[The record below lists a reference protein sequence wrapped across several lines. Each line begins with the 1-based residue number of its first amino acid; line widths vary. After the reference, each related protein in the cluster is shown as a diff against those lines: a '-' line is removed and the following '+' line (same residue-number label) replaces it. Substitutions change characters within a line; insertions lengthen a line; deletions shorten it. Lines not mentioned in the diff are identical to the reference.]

1 MTNNTSGFY
10 NGDGK
15 IKVFETAD
23 ENLNMSMT
31 FVKYDDKRNQHLLID
46 KSDIYYNPS
55 TKTLHADNFS
65 GAHSNLIEGEAIKLT
80 HDSTNHN
87 TTIDVNFDKN
97 TAVTTSISALDTILV
112 QDSLD
117 FLKNITGANLRESL
131 KPTEGSNLSYGTG
144 VNVNTLN
151 LDTTISGLTKVIV
164 GTSPATDTTVGLET
178 YGKIISSRIDYA
190 GIRDLLYLNN
200 AGGSGS
206 ETGII
211 YRTNAYNCVTRFDE
225 TNYKIGASDAIFNGA
240 LTEWMRINATE
251 MKISGDCN
259 LTNGH
264 IYKIDNTAIPN
275 SILADNGLNLS
286 SGVLKIDIA
295 SCASQSTPGA
305 DDIFF
310 YQLNIGGTS
319 KKIKL
324 SELIT
329 AINTDTDTTYLL
341 GNNLSFDL
349 TTTPHTI
356 NLATTLTSMVK
367 IVGATDLTLQCQS
380 EIIFLSGFDGGGGGE
395 DIIWKTNRGAGV
407 LEMMKLDGTTNI
419 LTLEGKM
426 DITGDY
432 KKAGNVICETILASN
447 GLHLSAGGVLKI
459 DIASCDGKSTITS
472 TDLFILQIADGTSKK
487 MTGAEL
493 LTATGGS
500 DTTYTFT
507 GTNLQTTGTTIN
519 LNPALTSMTSVNG
532 QIFFDTKQL
541 AVGEVNNTYTYIAS
555 GYSDTQGFLTC
566 GSSSDG
572 SRSSNGNIYNGWKF
586 LYITSNGFL
595 EIHRNNGSTTSVP
608 ALKIDR
614 ALGDVTLGR
623 LNGGLNNLAGNFHL
637 DNATA
642 SGDMFLN
649 YHNNNNVRI
658 GNSATAT
665 QASGPILTIFSNR
678 ATPFVIYNNFN
689 ESSTIQAGF
698 NCGMQHSLLTNSR
711 IMHTGFYKNNS
722 TTPTNTMGLCTDNGA
737 VKPLWLN
744 CYHHSTTD
752 WPNGGKVSPQGG
764 DVIMQSCFIGVRANA
779 GLFSLTNNP
788 LITLGR
794 NVYDYGFKIGGWNGG
809 AADSRYSMI
818 QNSGNLHIDPATAGD
833 IYLNYYAAG
842 SGRDCRIYNLED
854 MSDRRIKNN
863 FEEIDNTELLK
874 QFNEIEL
881 LNYNFKDPKFRTVHN
896 RIGFIA
902 DSLENQP
909 YFYPFFKRS
918 DSPVNMPFDMTNQIE
933 LDFIINNQIAT
944 IYNYEFDLTKKY
956 YIYCYKSDGTYLTLC
971 DTPLTVDSF
980 KYTFTENI
988 VKMVVIGLVRTDSK
1002 NVSLIKLV
1010 PLGFAISRAILEKN
1024 IELTKRVDLLEFQ
1037 MKTIYEKLNIS
1048 NI

>member
-1 MTNNTSGFY
+1 MSNILGYYNNEKT
-10 NGDGK
+10 
-15 IKVFETAD
+15 KVSETKD
-23 ENLNMSMT
+23 EDINMPVV
-31 FVKYDDKRNQHLLID
+31 FVRNANRQNQNLLID
-46 KSDIYYNPS
+46 SPNELFYNPS

-65 GAHSNLIEGEAIKLT
+65 GAHSNLVEGEAIKLT
-80 HDSTNHN
+80 HDSTNH
-87 TTIDVNFDKN
+87 TTMIDVNFDKN
-97 TAVTTSISALDTILV
+97 TLVTTSISSTDIILV

-117 FLKNITGANLRESL
+117 FLKTITGANLRESL
-131 KPTEGSNLSYGTG
+131 KPTAGSNLSYGAG
-144 VNVNTLN
+144 ANVNTLN
-151 LDTTISGLTKVIV
+151 LDNTITDLTKLTV
-164 GTSPATDTTVGLET
+164 GTSPASDSNVGLET
-178 YGKIISSRIDYA
+178 YGKLIASRIDST
-190 GIRDLLYLNN
+190 GIQDLVYLNN
-200 AGGSGS
+200 AGGTGAESG
-206 ETGII
+206 IVF
-211 YRTNAYNCVTRFDE
+211 RTNAYNLVTRFDE
-225 TNYKIGASDAIFNGA
+225 TNYKIGSSNAIFDGV
-240 LTEWMRINATE
+240 LTEWMRVNATE
-251 MKISGDCN
+251 LKVSGDCN
-259 LTNGH
+259 LTSTH
-264 IYKIDNTAIPN
+264 QYKIDDTAIPN
-275 SILADNGLNLS
+275 SILADNGLGLS
-286 SGVLKIDIA
+286 SGVLKIDIS
-295 SCASQSTPGA
+295 SCVSQSTPGA
-305 DDIFF
+305 DDIFI

-329 AINTDTDTTYLL
+329 AINTDTTYLL
-341 GNNLSFDL
+341 GNNLSFDD
-349 TTTPHTI
+349 TTSPHTI

-367 IVGATDLTLQCQS
+367 IVGSTDLTLQTQN
-380 EIIFLSGFDGGGGGE
+380 EIIFLSGFDGGDLGQ

-407 LEMMKLDGTTNI
+407 VEMMKLEGTTNI
-419 LTLEGKM
+419 LTLEGKI

-447 GLHLSAGGVLKI
+447 GLDLSSGGVLKI
-459 DIASCDGKSTITS
+459 DIASCVGKSTITS

-507 GTNLQTTGTTIN
+507 ANNLQTVGTNIN
-519 LNPALTSMTSVNG
+519 LNPVLTSMTSVNG

-608 ALKIDR
+608 ALSIDR

-722 TTPTNTMGLCTDNGA
+722 TTPTNTMGLCSDNGA

-744 CYHHSTTD
+744 CYQHSTTD
-752 WPNGGKVSPQGG
+752 WPTGGKFSPQGS
-764 DVIMQSCFIGVRANA
+764 DCIMRSCFIGVRANA
-779 GLFSLTNNP
+779 GLFSLT
-788 LITLGR
+788 G
-794 NVYDYGFKIGGWNGG
+794 YKI
-809 AADSRYSMI
+809 S
-818 QNSGNLHIDPATAGD
+818 
-833 IYLNYYAAG
+833 
-842 SGRDCRIYNLED
+842 
-854 MSDRRIKNN
+854 K
-863 FEEIDNTELLK
+863 
-874 QFNEIEL
+874 
-881 LNYNFKDPKFRTVHN
+881 NFKNSPK
-896 RIGFIA
+896 
-902 DSLENQP
+902 EP
-909 YFYPFFKRS
+909 
-918 DSPVNMPFDMTNQIE
+918 
-933 LDFIINNQIAT
+933 
-944 IYNYEFDLTKKY
+944 
-956 YIYCYKSDGTYLTLC
+956 
-971 DTPLTVDSF
+971 
-980 KYTFTENI
+980 
-988 VKMVVIGLVRTDSK
+988 
-1002 NVSLIKLV
+1002 
-1010 PLGFAISRAILEKN
+1010 
-1024 IELTKRVDLLEFQ
+1024 
-1037 MKTIYEKLNIS
+1037 
-1048 NI
+1048 